1 MPKPPRVRKISREE
15 GERVNIHRFPN
26 FSVTGSITGMRNL
39 YYGRNAL
46 LVRCGSYIYNVSS
59 EPEIYDYAK

>member
-1 MPKPPRVRKISREE
+1 MTREE

-26 FSVTGSITGMRNL
+26 FSRYGSVTGMRKL

-46 LVRCGSYIYNVSS
+46 LVRCGSYIYNVSL
-59 EPEIYDYAK
+59 EPEIYYQAR